1 MIGLQ
6 EVNFSSS
13 SSHSFSLTGIASSKW
28 MHLSSVT
35 GIMSSGSML
44 MSSSVSAS
52 LAAAGGPTATAQ
64 SPAAAA
70 TAGFQALSYAAAAA
84 AGNAAAVC
92 VPVNSTG
99 FSNSSSS
106 SSAAMSMNWLS
117 GLGTHQ
123 TWQKAGSLVQQQ
135 QEGASVRL
143 KTSRKLLLLL
153 NPALSHSPQH
163 QDLPKPRSSNNLTPG
178 SKPWLT
184 WQPAPLNPD
193 MVLFLKG
200 LAVISGVNTLATLAR
215 AFTFAA
221 AGMAAARVVHERLL
235 AAVLDAP
242 LAVFDRQPAGRLL
255 NR

>member
-1 MIGLQ
+1 
-6 EVNFSSS
+6 
-13 SSHSFSLTGIASSKW
+13 

-35 GIMSSGSML
+35 GIMSSGFML

-70 TAGFQALSYAAAAA
+70 AAPAGLQALSYAAAAA

-92 VPVNSTG
+92 VSVNSTG
-99 FSNSSSS
+99 FSSNIS
-106 SSAAMSMNWLS
+106 SSAATGMNRLS

-123 TWQKAGSLVQQQ
+123 VRQKAGSLVQQQ
-135 QEGASVRL
+135 QEGASESL

-153 NPALSHSPQH
+153 NPTLTHSPQH
-163 QDLPKPRSSNNLTPG
+163 QDLPKPRSSNNLMPG

-242 LAVFDRQPAGRLL
+242 LAAFDRQPAGRLL